1 MSYRLYGR
9 PLFPSLRPLAE
20 SSCVLVSSCQRVNVS
35 TLTWL
40 LTRPKMGRKMADS
53 ASLPRITLRDA
64 YFKDLEEGYE
74 QDITRVGG

>member
-1 MSYRLYGR
+1 MS
-9 PLFPSLRPLAE
+9 S
-20 SSCVLVSSCQRVNVS
+20 
-35 TLTWL
+35 LTWL

-53 ASLPRITLRDA
+53 ASLLRITVRDA

>member
-9 PLFPSLRPLAE
+9 PLFPSSRP
-20 SSCVLVSSCQRVNVS
+20 
-35 TLTWL
+35 L

-53 ASLPRITLRDA
+53 ASLPRITVRDA